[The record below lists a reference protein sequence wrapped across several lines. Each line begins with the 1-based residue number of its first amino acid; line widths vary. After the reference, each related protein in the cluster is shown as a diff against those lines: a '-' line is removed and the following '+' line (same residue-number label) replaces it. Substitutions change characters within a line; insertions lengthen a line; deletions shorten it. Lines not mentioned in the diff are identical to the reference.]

1 MNLATLL
8 QAQAQHQPDAP
19 ALIAADGTLTFRQL
33 DLAAARTAA
42 LLDKAGLQIGDPVLV
57 FQPMSCALYVALL
70 AIFRLGLIATFV
82 DPSAGRQHIERC
94 CALCLPRGFIGSARA
109 HLLRLG
115 SPALRRIPQPFS
127 TGMAVPGATRLACAE
142 RLAPREEWAPVQV
155 DSPALMTFTSGSTGQ
170 PKVAVRSHGFLL
182 TQHSVLAHHLE
193 LKAGDV
199 DLSTLP
205 IFVLAN
211 LASGVTSV
219 IPDADLRRP
228 GAINPAPVWRQMN
241 AFEVTRSAASPA
253 FFERLVEHAER
264 SGQTLAHIKH
274 IHTGGAPVFPRLLE
288 RLRKVAPRAQVV
300 AVYGSTE
307 AEPIAHIDAADVSA
321 LDAAAMR
328 AGRGLLAGPPVT
340 ELSLRILRAQWGTP
354 ISPLS
359 KAAFEHDCL
368 PVGEAG
374 EIVVSGAHV
383 LRGYLGGQGD
393 ADTKFDVDGE
403 RWHRTGDIGHLD
415 TRGRLWLL
423 GRAGARI
430 VDARGEL
437 YPFSVEC
444 VAGMLPGVRRSALL
458 AQEGRRILAVE
469 GDTPELDLAELEN
482 ALAWAQLD
490 AVLRL
495 HRIPVDKR
503 HNAKVDYPA
512 LIALLKK
519 RYRPRAQRVGW

>member
-1 MNLATLL
+1 MNLAALL
-8 QAQAQHQPDAP
+8 QAQAQHRPDAI

-33 DLAAARTAA
+33 DHKAARTAA
-42 LLDKAGLQIGDPVLV
+42 LLEATGLRMGDPVLV

-82 DPSAGRQHIERC
+82 DPSAGREHIERC

-109 HLLRLG
+109 HLLRLR
-115 SPALRRIPQPFS
+115 SPALRRIPHHFS
-127 TGMAVPGATRLACAE
+127 TGMAVPSATRLACAE
-142 RLAPREEWAPVQV
+142 RLAAREEWAPVGA

-182 TQHSVLAHHLE
+182 TQHSVLAHHLA

-205 IFVLAN
+205 IFALAN
-211 LASGVTSV
+211 LACGVTSV

-228 GAINPAPVWRQMN
+228 GAINPAPVWRQLS
-241 AFEVTRSAASPA
+241 ALKVSRCAASPA
-253 FFERLVEHAER
+253 FLERLVEHAER
-264 SGQTLAHIKH
+264 RDQTLDHIQH

-288 RLRKVAPRAQVV
+288 RLAKVAPRAHVV

-307 AEPIAHIDAADVSA
+307 AEPIAHLDAADVSVD
-321 LDAAAMR
+321 DAAAMR
-328 AGRGLLAGPPVT
+328 VGRGLLAGPPVA

-359 KAAFEHDCL
+359 QAAFEHACL

-393 ADTKFDVDGE
+393 TETKFDVDGE
-403 RWHRTGDIGHLD
+403 RWHRTGDMGYLD
-415 TRGRLWLL
+415 SHGRLWLL
-423 GRAGARI
+423 GRAGARV

-437 YPFSVEC
+437 HPFAVEC

-458 AQEGRRILAVE
+458 AHEGRRILAIE
-469 GDTPELDLAELEN
+469 GDERQLNLAELKHV
-482 ALAWAQLD
+482 LAWAQLD

-495 HRIPVDKR
+495 KRIPVDKR

-512 LIALLKK
+512 LLALLKC
-519 RYRPRAQRVGW
+519 